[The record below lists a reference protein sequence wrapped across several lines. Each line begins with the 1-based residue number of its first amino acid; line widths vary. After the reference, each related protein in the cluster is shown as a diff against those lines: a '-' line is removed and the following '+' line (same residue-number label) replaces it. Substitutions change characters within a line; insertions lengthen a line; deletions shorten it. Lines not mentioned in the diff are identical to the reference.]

1 MFSKALYK
9 QSWKANW
16 IQWLAIAVVSGF
28 ILTIIM
34 LMSGGD
40 GLGSLTSSFTETFVK
55 DTLESE
61 YQNTAL
67 NYHSITY
74 ENLEHF
80 DNAFFD
86 KYLEQIKDN
95 KFQEPTPLYIQNAY
109 IHAVG
114 VYQYNL
120 DLYIKSIDSSYDE
133 NSMEYQELMGVAM
146 FSLNPN
152 NMFGEMYEG
161 FEEGSTPLDYD
172 ILTLIMSLD
181 QDKVKSIWL
190 EDEIKLE
197 YFDVIKTLERI
208 NYRFDK
214 SRYSASIFL
223 AGNLSSDEAL
233 DKILESLEEVNV
245 DLEIYNT
252 FGFDY
257 KGIKKLATNTIITY
271 QSRLDYELSQVSRL
285 DFDTEE
291 KYLEEV
297 NNIKLGLRESVT
309 ETLIVKLPSSLAD
322 SMSEMQDYDVYT
334 MTVGNMYFKLVGLLI
349 SVVFVIIIGVNLI
362 SGQIDSGSMVYI
374 LSTGTKRRTITF
386 TQMVFFVSSTIFL
399 YIVTSI
405 ISVALFYISP
415 PTLTPVT
422 VGTLLL
428 FNLGSFLTTMTLGSI
443 IYLSSCIFNRSRH
456 AMSTGGGFAVLT
468 LVFTILGMFASEST
482 PAMMRMEALD
492 LFNSVSLV
500 TLFDISSIVDGTSAY
515 LWKFGILIAIT
526 VISFIIGITVFNKKD
541 LPL

>member
-1 MFSKALYK
+1 
-9 QSWKANW
+9 
-16 IQWLAIAVVSGF
+16 
-28 ILTIIM
+28 M

-40 GLGSLTSSFTETFVK
+40 GLSSLTSSFTETFVK

-67 NYHSITY
+67 NYHSIAY

-109 IHAVG
+109 THAIG

-120 DLYIKSIDSSYDE
+120 DLHIKNIDSSYDE

-146 FSLNPN
+146 FVLNPN

-161 FEEGSTPLDYD
+161 FEEASTPQDYD
-172 ILTLIMSLD
+172 IISLIMSMN
-181 QDKVKSIWL
+181 QDKVMSIWL
-190 EDEIKLE
+190 DDEINPE
-197 YFDVIKTLERI
+197 YFDVTKTLERI
-208 NYRFDK
+208 NYRFDR

-245 DLEIYNT
+245 DLEIYNS

-257 KGIKKLATNTIITY
+257 KGIKELATNTIITY
-271 QSRLDYELSQVSRL
+271 QSRLDYELSQVNAL

-291 KYLEEV
+291 EYLEEV
-297 NNIKLGLRESVT
+297 NKIKFELRESVT
-309 ETLIVKLPSSLAD
+309 ETLIVKLPDSLVD
-322 SMSEMQDYDVYT
+322 SMSEMGDYDVYT

-362 SGQIDSGSMVYI
+362 SGQVDSGSMVYI
-374 LSTGTKRRTITF
+374 LSTGTKRKTITF

-443 IYLSSCIFNRSRH
+443 IYLTSCIFNRSRH

-526 VISFIIGITVFNKKD
+526 IISFIIGITVFNKKD

>member
-40 GLGSLTSSFTETFVK
+40 GIGSLTSSFTETFVK

-74 ENLEHF
+74 ENLGHF
-80 DNAFFD
+80 DNAFFEN
-86 KYLEQIKDN
+86 YLEQIKDN

-109 IHAVG
+109 MHAVG

-120 DLYIKSIDSSYDE
+120 DLYIKSIDSSYNED
-133 NSMEYQELMGVAM
+133 SLEYQELMGVSM
-146 FSLNPN
+146 FALNPN

-161 FEEGSTPLDYD
+161 FEVGSTPLDYD
-172 ILTLIMSLD
+172 IVSLIMSLD
-181 QDKVKSIWL
+181 QDSVMSIWL
-190 EDEIKLE
+190 EDEIKPD
-197 YFDVIKTLERI
+197 YFDVIKWLDRI
-208 NYRFDK
+208 KYRNDR

-233 DKILESLEEVNV
+233 DKILESLEEVNI
-245 DLEIYNT
+245 DLEIYNS

-257 KGIKKLATNTIITY
+257 EGIKKIAVNTIIIY
-271 QSRLDYELSQVSRL
+271 QSRLDYELSQVNAL

-291 KYLEEV
+291 QYLEEV
-297 NNIKLGLRESVT
+297 NKIKLGLRESVT
-309 ETLIVKLPSSLAD
+309 ETLIVRLPGSLAD

-362 SGQIDSGSMVYI
+362 SGQVDSGSMVYI
-374 LSTGTKRRTITF
+374 LSTGTKRKTITF
-386 TQMVFFVSSTIFL
+386 TQMVFFVSTTVFL
-399 YIVTSI
+399 YLVTSI
-405 ISVALFYISP
+405 ISIALFYISP

-428 FNLGSFLTTMTLGSI
+428 FNLGSFLVTMTLGSI
-443 IYLSSCIFNRSRH
+443 IYLTSCIFNRSKH
-456 AMSTGGGFAVLT
+456 AMSLGGGFAVLT
-468 LVFTILGMFASEST
+468 LVFTILGMFASDST
-482 PAMMRMEALD
+482 PAMMRMEALN

-500 TLFDISSIVDGTSAY
+500 TLFDVSSIVDGTSAY

-526 VISFIIGITVFNKKD
+526 ITSFVIGMKVFNKKD